1 MLFWVVSPLF
11 MVCALLAWRKGLK
24 AVEKQGRKYHRYM
37 AATYFFSGVA
47 YFFMA
52 ARDVTGALLFAL
64 LSLVAAFVFAVAGLL
79 AKPGAKGI

>member
-1 MLFWVVSPLF
+1 MLPLVVTALF
-11 MVCALLAWRKGLK
+11 LVCALLAWRKWSK
-24 AVEKQGRKYHRYM
+24 AFEKEKRKYHRYM

-64 LSLVAAFVFAVAGLL
+64 LSVVAAFVFAVAGLL